1 LGDMEYGN
9 HRTTDS
15 EVSRRSTVGG
25 ELHQVLMLAV
35 SLSILQMGFGI
46 VTPIFPYYVISLGV
60 GGIELGILTASFA
73 VAQILFA
80 GPFGHMSD
88 RVGRKPVLAFS
99 LTGFAAANVIYA
111 FAGDVVVMTVARFA
125 EGAVSAGFFPAA
137 NAFVADVTTPT
148 NRGKAMGYLGI
159 GNMVGFIVGPTV
171 GGVLAEFLGIRL
183 PFIITAMLALVTLVA
198 LQTLVAEPETR
209 FRHPEGSSDRLPVM
223 QILSLRPKAYAALGL
238 SVFANVF
245 AVGILQVAFVL
256 DAVSRFNVTP
266 LTIGVFFGVIGLI
279 MVVGNI
285 GFGMISDR
293 VGRKWLIVLGS
304 LLGALSLFM
313 FMIGWDIIS
322 FVEAGIVLGLA
333 ISMRGPTTQA
343 MIADLTDKRVYGS
356 VMGVFGAVSNSG
368 YVVAPLLGGF
378 LYETSGVATESLA
391 LGCIVSLI
399 GALCGAALLPD
410 KVIRQ
415 GSETEEGSQGE
426 GRLDS
431 SIN

>member
-1 LGDMEYGN
+1 M
-9 HRTTDS
+9 
-15 EVSRRSTVGG
+15 GG

-99 LTGFAAANVIYA
+99 LMGFAAANVVYA
-111 FAGDVVVMTVARFA
+111 FAGDVIIMTVARFG

-137 NAFVADVTTPT
+137 NAFVADVTIPT

-159 GNMVGFIVGPTV
+159 GNMVGFIIGPTV

-183 PFIITAMLALVTLVA
+183 PFIITALLALVTLVS
-198 LQTLVAEPETR
+198 LQTLVTEPETR
-209 FRHPEGSSDRLPVM
+209 LGHLADSSDHLSIM
-223 QILSLRPKAYAALGL
+223 QVLSLKPKAYVALGL

-245 AVGILQVAFVL
+245 AIGILEVAFIL
-256 DAVSRFNVTP
+256 DVVSRFNVTP
-266 LTIGVFFGVIGLI
+266 LTIGLFFGVIGLVI
-279 MVVGNI
+279 IVGNI

-313 FMIGWDIIS
+313 FMIGSDIIS
-322 FVEAGIVLGLA
+322 FVGGGAVLGLA
-333 ISMRGPTTQA
+333 VSMRGPTTQA

-378 LYETSGVATESLA
+378 LYESSGVATESLA
-391 LGCIVSLI
+391 LGYLVSLI
-399 GALCGAALLPD
+399 GALSGAALLPD
-410 KVIRQ
+410 RVIRQ
-415 GSETEEGSQGE
+415 ARGAEEGGQGE
-426 GRLDS
+426 GRSDAVV
-431 SIN
+431 N